1 MNINAAQQQFAVT
14 EHRVN
19 HQGRIEQRSPAV
31 PVNAPAA
38 EPLESTTS
46 TSQNEELPD
55 EELQP
60 FNALL
65 SIGAVKK
72 ILEQLSAGKLLT
84 WIDSPNNEQLWDK
97 LNEEKSSAPAASSPA
112 AEGALTITEWSYQF
126 QQVDASFS
134 GAAELAD
141 GQLVQ
146 WSFEL
151 SMQSERFSYNV
162 RQQDALQDPLVLSL
176 DQSPVRLMDS
186 SHEIDF
192 FGNGGRQQ
200 LPDLAAGQYY
210 LMHDSNGDQQLNSGL
225 ELFGPQTGQGFAELA
240 QLDQDQNGFIDAG
253 DANFQH
259 LGLWRSD
266 TGFRALADYQ
276 IGALSTQSAA
286 TPFDLYRGDQLTGR
300 IVRSGVYLTETGRAG
315 LMQQIDVNI

>member
-19 HQGRIEQRSPAV
+19 HQGRIEQRSPAI

-38 EPLESTTS
+38 ELPESTIS
-46 TSQNEELPD
+46 ANQNEEQPD

-72 ILEQLSAGKLLT
+72 ILEQLATGKMLT
-84 WIDSPNNEQLWDK
+84 WIDNSDNEALWDK
-97 LNEEKSSAPAASSPA
+97 LNAANTSAPQAAPPA

-126 QQVDASFS
+126 QQVEASFS

-146 WSFEL
+146 WSFEF

-186 SHEIDF
+186 SYEIDF
-192 FGNGGRQQ
+192 FGQGSRQQ

-210 LMHDSNGDQQLNSGL
+210 LMYDRNGDQQLNSGL
-225 ELFGPQTGQGFAELA
+225 ELFGPQTGQGFAELG

-253 DANFQH
+253 DTKFQH

-266 TGFRALADYQ
+266 TGFRPLTDYQ

-300 IVRSGVYLTETGRAG
+300 IVRSGVYLNENGRAG